1 MKYEL
6 LEKEISDL
14 KTDNKSL
21 REERKYHL
29 KVIEDKENVNKEKE
43 QKISKILTDKKDS
56 LGNIQLRNQEL

>member
-14 KTDNKSL
+14 KIDNKSL

-29 KVIEDKENVNKEKE
+29 KVIEDKENMNKEKE
-43 QKISKILTDKKDS
+43 MKITRILTEKKDS
-56 LGNIQLRNQEL
+56 LGNV